1 MRGDRISAGQRV
13 LKARRLYES
22 GKLDEALAE
31 LYAAID
37 ASPCNSDWQ
46 FDLGLTL
53 DAMGRFEEAILAYR
67 HALDLNE
74 ADLDARNLLGEDL
87 TRMGRLIEALEQFE
101 LIEQSDP
108 GFEASYCNR
117 IITYTQ
123 MGDHDMAETMFF
135 LAQQIKE
142 DCPLCYNNI
151 GSSLYERGLYDRAI
165 YCWRRALEIQ
175 GNYPRV
181 NVRLAEAY
189 RAKGDLPQAR
199 KHYLAELGQRPH
211 DVNTLVD
218 LAELLIESDQL
229 AEAGEKLQR
238 AMDLDPGCL
247 AGHFCRGQLAVKL
260 GRWEEAEKHFR
271 RVASLDD
278 AFPEAH
284 LELGELLLRRGLLA
298 EAQRHLLKEFGRSP
312 GDPTTMLRLGK
323 ALMKASLPR
332 QANELLRR
340 LVTIDPEKPEAHLCL
355 AGSWLMLGNADEGVR
370 HCLRALTLRPEFSAA
385 LYSLALAY
393 VRKGEMGQARQS
405 LEKAQ
410 QADPRDERIRW
421 LAWRLGMDIAGPT
434 LGMDL

>member
-1 MRGDRISAGQRV
+1 MRSDRTSAGQRV

-22 GKLDEALAE
+22 GKLDEALTE
-31 LYAAID
+31 LHAAID

-53 DAMGRFEEAILAYR
+53 DAMGRFEEAIVAYR
-67 HALDLNE
+67 RALDLNE

-101 LIEQSDP
+101 LIEQADP

-142 DCPLCYNNI
+142 DCPLCYSNI

-165 YCWRRALEIQ
+165 YCWNRALEIQ

-199 KHYLAELGQRPH
+199 EHYLAELGHRPH

-229 AEAGEKLQR
+229 VEAGEKLRR
-238 AMDLDPGCL
+238 AMELEPGCL

-271 RVASLDD
+271 RVVSLDD
-278 AFPEAH
+278 VFPEAH
-284 LELGELLLRRGLLA
+284 LELGKLLRRRGRVA
-298 EAQRHLLKEFGRSP
+298 EAQRHLLKEFGRFP
-312 GDPTTMLRLGK
+312 GDPTTMLQLGK
-323 ALMKASLPR
+323 ALMEACLPE

-340 LVTIDPEKPEAHLCL
+340 LAMIDPEKPEVHLCL

-370 HCLRALTLRPEFSAA
+370 HCRRALALCPEFSAA

-405 LEKAQ
+405 LEKAH

-421 LAWRLGMDIAGPT
+421 LAWRLGMDIAGPPP
-434 LGMDL
+434 GMEL